1 MRTMDSTRCPFLY
14 REGRRLAHS
23 DRSVPGG
30 VTVYRS
36 DGTGRFTALKG
47 EAIRSAEA
55 VGRYLYVR
63 AGHRYAIDLLHGR
76 VVGRVRSDARI
87 ARASFFRIPSP
98 TCERR

>member
-1 MRTMDSTRCPFLY
+1 LQGKADPAVMTTQL
-14 REGRRLAHS
+14 
-23 DRSVPGG
+23 
-30 VTVYRS
+30 
-36 DGTGRFTALKG
+36 DGEPLNACSPVSMSLHPLKG

-76 VVGRVRSDARI
+76 VVRPVRSDARI

-98 TCERR
+98 TCERG